1 MDSREKKELQNSRNI
16 IIQSNDPAFNY
27 TFLKGNDLTDFHQLP
42 EIIGLGQY
50 DYSFKKDQGDDGYLP
65 KLTPASLLM
74 SSTNLEDTEEWYRQ
88 KFPSLPEEY
97 YGVMARYSTGQ
108 LLTKKEAKNAIKK
121 SKKKGKE
128 APVGLQMRKGHFEVR
143 FD

>member
-1 MDSREKKELQNSRNI
+1 MNPTDKQELQNSRNVL
-16 IIQSNDPAFNY
+16 IQSNDPAFNY
-27 TFLKGNDLTDFHQLP
+27 AFLKGDDLNKFHELP

-50 DYSFKKDQGDDGYLP
+50 DYCFKKDQGDDGHLP

-74 SSTNLEDTEEWYRQ
+74 SSGNLEDTEEWYRQ
-88 KFPSLPEEY
+88 KHPNLPDEY
-97 YGVMARYSTGQ
+97 HGILARYSTGQ

-128 APVGLQMRKGHFEVR
+128 PPIGLQMRTGNFEID